1 MIIITSNEEV
11 VGENYYYRAK
21 LKDIYTTEE
30 DIAKGQAV
38 SIDDTEYTLIGEM
51 VSDPVTDVA
60 DTVIDVGEKVWNFV
74 ENFKHNPIGT
84 IITALLDL
92 LTMLFDAVQIV
103 INSIQTVSLGTFT
116 DLRLA
121 YEYNE
126 LVKDAN
132 SDGKRDMY
140 TKVSKYNGED
150 YVSYEGQKYVYV
162 DGDDKG
168 FSMDTEIP
176 VIPIDV
182 YNLSIS
188 DISLLDINF
197 LTVDKENREN
207 SLWMTLR
214 NIAVTIMH
222 VTMYLAAA
230 VLITSLILHGIYIV
244 KGSLDNPQAQMEH
257 KKGIKRFFISLLM
270 LVGSVVIMAL
280 SIYASNMFLEGFQS
294 DTDELPIRVNVSLTP
309 EENSQSDSE
318 STTSGGYSFSTN
330 FTGYIRYMAQIN
342 DVDKYT
348 EKAVY
353 TFEYIALVLVNVA
366 GGVFMVVRMIVM
378 LLLAIIGP
386 IVATFY
392 AIKKEDN
399 GTLNYRTWAELY
411 VTLAAV
417 QILMAIASKIVLECT
432 IFN

>member
-1 MIIITSNEEV
+1 
-11 VGENYYYRAK
+11 
-21 LKDIYTTEE
+21 
-30 DIAKGQAV
+30 
-38 SIDDTEYTLIGEM
+38 
-51 VSDPVTDVA
+51 
-60 DTVIDVGEKVWNFV
+60 
-74 ENFKHNPIGT
+74 
-84 IITALLDL
+84 
-92 LTMLFDAVQIV
+92 MLFDAVQIV